1 MTEEETRRLLR
12 DKGMCGHVSGEA
24 IDRRA
29 CILTKGHDGGVHD
42 GAWSVEAPM
51 KIEAIPVREVWR
63 LRHRNLTQTAL
74 SMIFASSKEG
84 AELLAARLN
93 LLGEDHDLLASRM
106 PHPAQVMHSLHDAAI
121 ATEKQIEIAMK
132 RGDHKG
138 VEAWRESLQT
148 INLATVAHSE
158 ARSKQKW

>member
-12 DKGMCGHVSGEA
+12 DKGMCGYVFGETL
-24 IDRRA
+24 DRRA

-63 LRHRNLTQTAL
+63 LRHRNMTHTAL

-84 AELLAARLN
+84 AEQLAARLN
-93 LLGEDHDLLASRM
+93 ILGEEDSLIVRM
-106 PHPAQVMHSLHDAAI
+106 PHPAQVMHSLHGALI
-121 ATEKQIEIAMK
+121 ATEKQIEIAEK
-132 RGDHKG
+132 RGDHG
-138 VEAWRESLQT
+138 GAQAWRESLQT